1 MAKVEIY
8 TSMMCGF
15 CSAAKQLLKNK
26 GVAFT
31 EIDVMLRPGV
41 RREMIERAGGK
52 SSVPQIFIDDVHI
65 GGCDELYLLEQRN
78 GLDPLLE
85 GTS

>member
-31 EIDVMLRPGV
+31 EIDVMLKPGV
-41 RREMIERAGGK
+41 RREMIERADGK
-52 SSVPQIFIDDVHI
+52 TSVPQIFIDDVHI
-65 GGCDELYLLEQRN
+65 GGCDELYRLEQRKH
-78 GLDPLLE
+78 LDLLLE
-85 GTS
+85 GKL